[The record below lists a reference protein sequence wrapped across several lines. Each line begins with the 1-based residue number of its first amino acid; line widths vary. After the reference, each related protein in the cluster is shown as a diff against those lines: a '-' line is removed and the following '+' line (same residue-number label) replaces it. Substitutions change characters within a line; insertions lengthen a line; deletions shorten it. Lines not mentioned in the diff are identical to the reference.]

1 MCAVSPMRISCGHEL
16 TLPLA
21 DDGSMDAKAREAA
34 LQTIKKISN
43 VHVILISFKAG
54 STGRLDFF

>member
-1 MCAVSPMRISCGHEL
+1 MRISCGHEL

-54 STGRLDFF
+54 STGRLHFF